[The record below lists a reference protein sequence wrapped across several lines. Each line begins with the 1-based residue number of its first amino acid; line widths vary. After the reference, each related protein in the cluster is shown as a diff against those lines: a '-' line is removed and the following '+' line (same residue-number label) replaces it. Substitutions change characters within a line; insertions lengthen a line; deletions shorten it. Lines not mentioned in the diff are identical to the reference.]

1 MAYAAHVGRRGR
13 AYARRARGGTVAV
26 GDSVSGGGGCGM
38 LVGSAGELLQDPL
51 QLGVEGGEV
60 EEVSRWLWTATR
72 SGVAPVIA
80 YEGGGAC
87 EVHSAPKLLEEVR
100 EGQEDHRS
108 RQIDNEPP
116 WWHCSPWRGKLQI
129 EAAQRVLVRT
139 KRTGTTVVDA
149 RSRLVAWWWKRG
161 DGAACRFA
169 RLERRQWWNKKKWK
183 RSFGLVF
190 K

>member
-1 MAYAAHVGRRGR
+1 MAYAAHVGRHGR
-13 AYARRARGGTVAV
+13 AYARRARGGTVVV
-26 GDSVSGGGGCGM
+26 GDSVSGGGGCGV

-108 RQIDNEPP
+108 R
-116 WWHCSPWRGKLQI
+116 
-129 EAAQRVLVRT
+129 
-139 KRTGTTVVDA
+139 
-149 RSRLVAWWWKRG
+149 
-161 DGAACRFA
+161 
-169 RLERRQWWNKKKWK
+169 
-183 RSFGLVF
+183 
-190 K
+190 